1 MAKYTTLTA
10 VKKKYKNDYT
20 KANDAFKSAKKKY
33 DKVKNKNTKHAK
45 KLKKSMNKKKS
56 NMEKTKSNLS
66 RYKKSREASDIYRA
80 KILAKMKTSKY
91 WGKRGYIMPK
101 YPWTDTSY
109 CFIYINDEA
118 PNYANTPA
126 TNSLE
131 KGHTTYAG
139 SSKQPTSISLQGSLG
154 GDGANSHMSGLK
166 TQMKRL
172 ARWSDNSTQLTWHG
186 ETTMSSMT
194 ITAFTPD
201 FSHEVGTGGE
211 NIIGVTLTMQEA
223 EYADSDVKQ
232 KSTKGTDTGKKNP
245 TKPKNP
251 ASSKKKKRYIVAK
264 AGYTYWYVHQKT
276 GESLA
281 TIEKKNK
288 YTAGKIPIGAK
299 IYY

>member
-10 VKKKYKNDYT
+10 VKKKYQGDYT
-20 KANDAFKSAKKKY
+20 KANNAYIKAKNRYNRAKRRKA
-33 DKVKNKNTKHAK
+33 KNAN
-45 KLKKSMNKKKS
+45 KLKKAMNKKKS
-56 NMEKTKSNLS
+56 TMEKAKANLS
-66 RYKKSREASDIYRA
+66 RYKKSREASDVHRA
-80 KILAKMKTSKY
+80 NILAKMKTSKY

-101 YPWTDTSY
+101 YPWADTSY

-118 PNYANTPA
+118 PSYANTPA

-154 GDGANSHMSGLK
+154 GDGAKSHMSGLK
-166 TQMKRL
+166 TQAKRL
-172 ARWSDNSTQLTWHG
+172 ARWADNATQLTWHG

-211 NIIGVTLTMQEA
+211 NVIGVTLTLQEA
-223 EYADSDVKQ
+223 EYADSNVKK
-232 KSTKGTDTGKKNP
+232 KSNKGTDTGKKNK
-245 TKPKNP
+245 TTAKST

-276 GESLA
+276 GVALA

-288 YTAGKIPIGAK
+288 YPARKIPIGAK